1 MVVYNGD
8 VRDPDQSASH
18 RLRQD
23 VLPEVRKS
31 ILTGRLKPGA
41 KIIESRLATTL
52 GVSRTPLR
60 EALLH
65 LEREGLVRSDLRRG
79 FTVEPLSAREVRETY
94 PLLAAL
100 ECYAARTSAQFLAPL
115 LPALGRVNA
124 QFRRARSA
132 RQALELDTRWH
143 DTLISPSNNSR
154 LAAIMASLR
163 STIRRYELMYMS
175 DTAQLPTSAA
185 QHEAILE
192 ALGKHDMKTA
202 VEALEANYILGMHVV
217 LRKMGE
223 E

>member
-1 MVVYNGD
+1 MHD
-8 VRDPDQSASH
+8 ETSQSAAH

-23 VLPEVRKS
+23 VLPEIRKS
-31 ILTGRLKPGA
+31 ILAGRLKPGA

-100 ECYAARTSAQFLAPL
+100 ECHAVRTSAQFLAPL
-115 LPALGRVNA
+115 LPSLERVNV

-154 LAAIMASLR
+154 LAGLIASLR
-163 STIRRYELMYMS
+163 RTIRRYELIYMS
-175 DTAQLPTSAA
+175 DTALLPTSAA
-185 QHEAILE
+185 QHDAILD
-192 ALGKHDMKTA
+192 ALRKHDMKTA
-202 VEALEANYILGMHVV
+202 LEAIESNYILGMHVV